1 MVSVQDA
8 FSILKNSLPEF
19 KEVEYTLLQA
29 RNHVLSQALHSPIH
43 MPPFR
48 QSTLIFIL
56 ILNVTIQIWLLYA
69 SLNNALDNNREILIP
84 AFIASLI
91 LFLIGFSW
99 LYYLPKGNYR
109 K

>member
-1 MVSVQDA
+1 MSNFRTSQNKA
-8 FSILKNSLPEF
+8 NPSKLNNIL
-19 KEVEYTLLQA
+19 
-29 RNHVLSQALHSPIH
+29 
-43 MPPFR
+43 
-48 QSTLIFIL
+48 STLIFIL